1 MGKGLDDARAA
12 LALAFEAVN
21 SASDAFPPLKSVS
34 GGLLFFV
41 QLAQTIQSNK
51 ADYGRLL
58 SRIAGIAHDLAN
70 VDDTTPSAR
79 LAVVL
84 RVRAFKTCLE
94 RLQED
99 IQPVSRPYALRANQH
114 KSIIRSCNDE
124 LDRCTRDLSLW
135 AGLLLIR
142 DVESLRKTV
151 LEAIAA
157 LGGHVDALS
166 HAHRSAATVTQDN
179 LRASQA
185 PLLDAVAALA
195 SQVDDIPQRTAA
207 LGNADVQASQAAV
220 LDAIAA
226 LANRLPQQSTALIP
240 GPVVTTPKTAVLVH
254 ASTTTSGFHLS
265 ASIQLHIAPKSCVLF
280 A

>member
-1 MGKGLDDARAA
+1 MWMIPRRPLGSLLFSACAHSRRAYS
-12 LALAFEAVN
+12 LFEAEI
-21 SASDAFPPLKSVS
+21 STSHR
-34 GGLLFFV
+34 
-41 QLAQTIQSNK
+41 
-51 ADYGRLL
+51 YR
-58 SRIAGIAHDLAN
+58 
-70 VDDTTPSAR
+70 
-79 LAVVL
+79 
-84 RVRAFKTCLE
+84 CLE

-99 IQPVSRPYALRANQH
+99 LQPVSRPYALRANQH

-157 LGGHVDALS
+157 LGGRVDDLS
-166 HAHRSAATVTQDN
+166 HAHRSAATVTQAN

-207 LGNADVQASQAAV
+207 LGNADMQASQAAV

-226 LANRLPQQSTALIP
+226 LADRLPQRPRSLIRGPAPESAVHTA
-240 GPVVTTPKTAVLVH
+240 TP
-254 ASTTTSGFHLS
+254 TSGFYLS
-265 ASIQLHIAPKSCVLF
+265 ANIKLQVHIAPKPCVLF